1 MKRVIILCL
10 AICCMIFTA
19 CKSEKDKYL
28 ERYERIAVNIIDNH
42 PTFTSEEWQM
52 AESSYELLRTEYTQF
67 SLDMTPEERYHVDE
81 LNTKINAIMIKKT
94 AATTVDQV
102 KSGINEI
109 IGTIE
114 ELLK

>member
-10 AICCMIFTA
+10 IMFCLIFTA
-19 CKSEKDKYL
+19 CKSEKEKYL
-28 ERYERIAVNIIDNH
+28 EKYERVAVNIIENH
-42 PTFTSEEWQM
+42 STFTSEEWQM

-67 SLDMTPEERYHVDE
+67 SLDMTPEERYHVDD

-94 AATTVDQV
+94 AAFTVDQV
-102 KSGINEI
+102 KSSVNEI

>member
-10 AICCMIFTA
+10 AMCSMLFTA

-28 ERYERIAVNIIDNH
+28 ERYERIAVNIIENH
-42 PTFTSEEWQM
+42 STFTSEEWQM

-67 SLDMTPEERYHVDE
+67 SLDMSPEERYHVDE
-81 LNTKINAIMIKKT
+81 FNTKINAIMIKKT
-94 AATTVDQV
+94 ASTAVDQV

>member
-1 MKRVIILCL
+1 ML
-10 AICCMIFTA
+10 FTA

-28 ERYERIAVNIIDNH
+28 EKYERIAVNIIENH

-52 AESSYELLRTEYTQF
+52 AESLYESLRAEYTQF
-67 SLDMTPEERYHVDE
+67 SLDMTSEERYHIDE
-81 LNTKINAIMIKKT
+81 LNTKLNAIMIKRT
-94 AATTVDQV
+94 ASTAMDQV

-109 IGTIE
+109 LGTIE